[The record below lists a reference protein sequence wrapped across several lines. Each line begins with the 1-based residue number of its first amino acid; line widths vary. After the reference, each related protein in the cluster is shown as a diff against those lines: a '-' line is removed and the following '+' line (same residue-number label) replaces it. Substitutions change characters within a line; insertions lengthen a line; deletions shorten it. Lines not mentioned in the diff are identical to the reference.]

1 MNICLHNNV
10 IMLMLM
16 LMLTCANI
24 KFYKIV
30 VSLIEV
36 DNKEDL

>member
-10 IMLMLM
+10 IMLM